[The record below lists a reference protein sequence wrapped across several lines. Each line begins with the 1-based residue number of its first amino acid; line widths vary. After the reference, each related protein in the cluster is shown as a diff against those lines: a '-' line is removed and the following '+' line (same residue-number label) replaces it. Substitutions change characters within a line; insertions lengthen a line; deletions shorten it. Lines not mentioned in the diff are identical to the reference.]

1 MAEDI
6 EKTNKPDVILN
17 KKAKSASEQKT
28 VSEQKKKV
36 IVKRTKTSS
45 EKAKNHEEK
54 PSGSISKDSPRPV
67 VSVKKITPQAVKS
80 KQEPRKEGHQD
91 NKHDGK
97 AQVQQKNDALKQK
110 QTDKKFRSPEETK
123 KDSAAQERQYRNQ
136 IKDTRLKEPN
146 EYNAKKEEKPAEMP
160 HPTGASN
167 ESAPI
172 DFLAKRPNVKAGNLA
187 DNSKKNRNDGK
198 GDKNRVQHSGGQ
210 NRRRE
215 SSFSGTQA
223 RAYSDSKKQGLRSG
237 QGQQNRTG
245 RQDGRPQSNR
255 SMGLG
260 GQRSVPAPMPVE
272 KNKGQ
277 TNKKAYKAKKEI
289 YSKKNKEDEFFEEKL
304 LNQKKKQKE
313 KIHNVPKQ
321 IEMMESIS
329 VSELAKKMNL
339 KASELIGKLMGMGMM
354 VTMNQ
359 SIDSDTATILASE
372 YDCDVKIVSLYD
384 ETVIE
389 TTADNIT
396 DLKSRPPVVTIMGH
410 VDHGKTKT
418 LDAIRSSNIVA
429 GEFGGITQHIGAYT
443 VNTPGGKITFLD
455 TPGHEAFTM
464 MRARGAEITDI
475 VVLVVAADDGVMP
488 QTIEAI
494 NHAKAA
500 DVPIIVA
507 VNKVDKPEANID
519 RVKTRL
525 SELGLMP
532 EEWGGRT
539 MFVEISALKKQGIDT
554 LLETILLQSEVLEL
568 KANYD
573 CNAEGKVIESRID
586 HGRGIVATIIVQRGI
601 LRTGDPYVAGIYS
614 GRVRAIFND
623 RGEKIDEAT
632 PSMPVEILGLEGMPN
647 AGDPFQVTDSEKI
660 ARQISDKRQELK
672 RFEVSKNVKKVTL
685 DNLYETIHE
694 GEVLELKVIIKGDVQ
709 GSVEA
714 LKQSLEKLST
724 PEIRL
729 NAIHA
734 SAGAI
739 NDSDVML
746 AAADSNAII
755 IGFNVRP
762 TPQAKLLAEQEKV
775 DIRKYTVIYKAV
787 DEIKAAMEGM
797 LSPDIKE
804 QVIGNVEVRDTFKVP
819 KIGKIAG
826 CYVTDGIVKRN
837 CTVHV
842 IREGI
847 VIHTGKISSLKRFKD
862 DAKEVAAGFECGICI
877 EDFNDVQ
884 VDDQMEVI
892 EVIEIARKLS
902 DTENYKAPEI
912 LQNENKE

>member
-1 MAEDI
+1 MDI
-6 EKTNKPDVILN
+6 ENTNKPDVILN
-17 KKAKSASEQKT
+17 KKSSKAADSKSESGKTDSKRKVVVKVSKASAGKSKKPESS
-28 VSEQKKKV
+28 SEESSGG
-36 IVKRTKTSS
+36 KTSG
-45 EKAKNHEEK
+45 KQV
-54 PSGSISKDSPRPV
+54 I
-67 VSVKKITPQAVKS
+67 SVKKASSQSSKPAEASVK
-80 KQEPRKEGHQD
+80 E
-91 NKHDGK
+91 
-97 AQVQQKNDALKQK
+97 KNSNERL
-110 QTDKKFRSPEETK
+110 EETK
-123 KDSAAQERQYRNQ
+123 KTAPRVADKKGDALSAQNEKRGFDSARR
-136 IKDTRLKEPN
+136 
-146 EYNAKKEEKPAEMP
+146 EEKQPERKKLSPSSM
-160 HPTGASN
+160 AS
-167 ESAPI
+167 I
-172 DFLAKRPNVKAGNLA
+172 DFASKRPNVKAGNLA
-187 DNSKKNRNDGK
+187 DSGRRNNRGQ
-198 GDKNRVQHSGGQ
+198 GNRPQRPGGQ
-210 NRRRE
+210 GQGQTGQGRRRE
-215 SSFSGTQA
+215 SNFSGAQA
-223 RAYSDSKKQGLRSG
+223 RAYSDGKKQGFRTG
-237 QGQQNRTG
+237 QGGQQGRNGDRPQNRTG
-245 RQDGRPQSNR
+245 FGGPRP
-255 SMGLG
+255 GAA
-260 GQRSVPAPMPVE
+260 PAPIPIE
-272 KNKGQ
+272 KNKAQ
-277 TNKKAYKAKKEI
+277 TNKKAHKAKKEI
-289 YSKKNKEDEFFEEKL
+289 YNKKNKEDEFFEERL

-313 KIHNVPKQ
+313 KIHNIPKQ
-321 IEMMESIS
+321 IEIMESIS

-359 SIDSDTATILASE
+359 SIDADTATILASE

-389 TTADNIT
+389 SKED
-396 DLKSRPPVVTIMGH
+396 DLSELQPRPPVVTIMGH

-418 LDAIRSSNIVA
+418 LDAIRSSNVIA

-443 VNTPGGKITFLD
+443 VNTHGGKITFLD

-494 NHAKAA
+494 NHARDAK
-500 DVPIIVA
+500 VPIIVA

-519 RVKTRL
+519 KVKTRL

-532 EEWGGRT
+532 EEWGGDT
-539 MFVEISALKKQGIDT
+539 MFVEISALKKLGLDN
-554 LLETILLQSEVLEL
+554 LLDTILLQAEVLEL
-568 KANYD
+568 KANYI

-586 HGRGIVATIIVQRGI
+586 HGRGVVATIIVQRGT

-647 AGDPFQVTDSEKI
+647 AGDPFQVTDSERI

-672 RFEVSKNVKKVTL
+672 RFEDSRNVKKVTL
-685 DNLYETIHE
+685 DNLYETIHD
-694 GEVLELKVIIKGDVQ
+694 GEILELKVIIKGDVQ

-729 NAIHA
+729 NVIHA

-746 AAADSNAII
+746 AAADSNALI

-762 TPQAKLLAEQEKV
+762 TPQAKLLADQEKV

-787 DEIKAAMEGM
+787 EEIQLAMEGM

-804 QVIGNVEVRDTFKVP
+804 QVIGMVEVRNTFKVP

-826 CYVTDGIVKRN
+826 CYVLEGVVKRN
-837 CTVHV
+837 CAVHV
-842 IREGI
+842 IRDGI
-847 VIHTGKISSLKRFKD
+847 VVHSGKLSSLKRFKD
-862 DAKEVAAGFECGICI
+862 DAKEVAAGFECGIGI
-877 EDFNDVQ
+877 EDFNDIQ
-884 VDDQMEVI
+884 VDDQLEII
-892 EVIEIARKLS
+892 EMIQVARKLS
-902 DTENYKAPEI
+902 DSEKYKAPEI
-912 LQNENKE
+912 KEEGTEADE

>member
-1 MAEDI
+1 MDI
-6 EKTNKPDVILN
+6 ENTNKPDVILN
-17 KKAKSASEQKT
+17 KKSSKAADSKSESGKT
-28 VSEQKKKV
+28 DSKRKVVVKVS
-36 IVKRTKTSS
+36 KTSAGKSKKPESSS
-45 EKAKNHEEK
+45 EES
-54 PSGSISKDSPRPV
+54 SGGKTSGKQVI
-67 VSVKKITPQAVKS
+67 SVKKASSQSSKPAEASVK
-80 KQEPRKEGHQD
+80 E
-91 NKHDGK
+91 
-97 AQVQQKNDALKQK
+97 
-110 QTDKKFRSPEETK
+110 KKPDERLEETK
-123 KDSAAQERQYRNQ
+123 KTAPRFEDKKSDAPSAQNEKRSFDS
-136 IKDTRLKEPN
+136 
-146 EYNAKKEEKPAEMP
+146 AKKEEKQPERKKQTP
-160 HPTGASN
+160 S
-167 ESAPI
+167 SIDSI
-172 DFLAKRPNVKAGNLA
+172 DFASKRPNVKAGNLA
-187 DNSKKNRNDGK
+187 DSGRRNNRGQ
-198 GDKNRVQHSGGQ
+198 GNRPQRPGGQ
-210 NRRRE
+210 GQGQPGQGRRRE
-215 SSFSGTQA
+215 SNFSGAQA
-223 RAYSDSKKQGLRSG
+223 RAYSDGKKQGFRTG
-237 QGQQNRTG
+237 QGGQQSRPGDRPQNRPG
-245 RQDGRPQSNR
+245 FGGPRP
-255 SMGLG
+255 GAA
-260 GQRSVPAPMPVE
+260 PAPIPIE
-272 KNKGQ
+272 KNKAQ
-277 TNKKAYKAKKEI
+277 TNKKAHKAKKEI
-289 YSKKNKEDEFFEEKL
+289 YNKKNKEEEFFEERL

-313 KIHNVPKQ
+313 KIHNIPKQ
-321 IEMMESIS
+321 IEIMESIS

-359 SIDSDTATILASE
+359 SIDADTATILASE

-389 TTADNIT
+389 SKED
-396 DLKSRPPVVTIMGH
+396 DLSELQPRPPVVTIMGH

-418 LDAIRSSNIVA
+418 LDAIRSSNVIA

-443 VNTPGGKITFLD
+443 VNTHGGKITFLD

-494 NHAKAA
+494 NHARDAE
-500 DVPIIVA
+500 VPIIVA
-507 VNKVDKPEANID
+507 VNKVDKPEANVD
-519 RVKTRL
+519 KVKTRL

-532 EEWGGRT
+532 EEWGGDT
-539 MFVEISALKKQGIDT
+539 MFVEISALKKLGLDN
-554 LLETILLQSEVLEL
+554 LLDTILLQAEVLEL
-568 KANYD
+568 KANYT

-586 HGRGIVATIIVQRGI
+586 HGRGVVATIIVQRGT

-647 AGDPFQVTDSEKI
+647 AGDPFQVTDSERI

-672 RFEVSKNVKKVTL
+672 RFEDSRNVKKVTL
-685 DNLYETIHE
+685 DNLYETIHD
-694 GEVLELKVIIKGDVQ
+694 GEILELKVIIKGDVQ

-729 NAIHA
+729 NVIHA

-746 AAADSNAII
+746 AAADSNALI

-762 TPQAKLLAEQEKV
+762 TPQAKLLADQEKV

-787 DEIKAAMEGM
+787 EEIQLAMEGM

-804 QVIGNVEVRDTFKVP
+804 QVIGMVEVRNTFKVP

-826 CYVTDGIVKRN
+826 CYVLEGVVKRN
-837 CTVHV
+837 CAVHV
-842 IREGI
+842 IRDGI
-847 VIHTGKISSLKRFKD
+847 VVHSGKLSSLKRFKD
-862 DAKEVAAGFECGICI
+862 DAKEVAAGFECGIGI
-877 EDFNDVQ
+877 EDFNDIQ
-884 VDDQMEVI
+884 VDDQLEII
-892 EVIEIARKLS
+892 EMIQVARKLS
-902 DTENYKAPEI
+902 DSEKYKAPEI
-912 LQNENKE
+912 KEEGTEADE

>member
-1 MAEDI
+1 MDI
-6 EKTNKPDVILN
+6 ENTNKPDVILN
-17 KKAKSASEQKT
+17 KKSSKAADSKPESGKT
-28 VSEQKKKV
+28 DSKRKVVVKVS
-36 IVKRTKTSS
+36 KTS
-45 EKAKNHEEK
+45 
-54 PSGSISKDSPRPV
+54 
-67 VSVKKITPQAVKS
+67 AVKS
-80 KQEPRKEGHQD
+80 KKPESSSEESSGGKTSGKQVISVKKASSQSSKPAEASVKE
-91 NKHDGK
+91 
-97 AQVQQKNDALKQK
+97 
-110 QTDKKFRSPEETK
+110 KKPDERLEETK
-123 KDSAAQERQYRNQ
+123 KTAPRFEDKKSDAPSAQNEKRSFDS
-136 IKDTRLKEPN
+136 
-146 EYNAKKEEKPAEMP
+146 AKKEEKQPERKKQTP
-160 HPTGASN
+160 S
-167 ESAPI
+167 SIDSI
-172 DFLAKRPNVKAGNLA
+172 DFASKRPNVKAGNLA
-187 DNSKKNRNDGK
+187 DSGRRNNRGQ
-198 GDKNRVQHSGGQ
+198 GNRPQRPGGQ
-210 NRRRE
+210 GQGQPGQGRRRE
-215 SSFSGTQA
+215 SNFSGAQA
-223 RAYSDSKKQGLRSG
+223 RAYSDGKKQGFRTG
-237 QGQQNRTG
+237 QGGQQSRPGDRPQNRPG
-245 RQDGRPQSNR
+245 FGGPRP
-255 SMGLG
+255 GAA
-260 GQRSVPAPMPVE
+260 PAPIPVE
-272 KNKGQ
+272 KNKAQ
-277 TNKKAYKAKKEI
+277 TNKKAHKAKKEI
-289 YSKKNKEDEFFEEKL
+289 YNKKNKEEEFFEERL

-313 KIHNVPKQ
+313 KIHNIPKQ
-321 IEMMESIS
+321 IEIMESIS

-359 SIDSDTATILASE
+359 SIDADTATILASE

-389 TTADNIT
+389 SKED
-396 DLKSRPPVVTIMGH
+396 DLSELQPRPPVVTIMGH

-418 LDAIRSSNIVA
+418 LDAIRSSNVIA

-443 VNTPGGKITFLD
+443 VNTHGGKITFLD

-494 NHAKAA
+494 NHARDAK
-500 DVPIIVA
+500 VPIIVA
-507 VNKVDKPEANID
+507 VNKVDKPEANVD
-519 RVKTRL
+519 KVKTRL

-532 EEWGGRT
+532 EEWGGDT
-539 MFVEISALKKQGIDT
+539 MFVEISALKKLGLDN
-554 LLETILLQSEVLEL
+554 LLDTILLQAEVLEL
-568 KANYD
+568 KANYT

-586 HGRGIVATIIVQRGI
+586 HGRGVVATIIVQRGT

-647 AGDPFQVTDSEKI
+647 AGDPFQVTDSERI

-672 RFEVSKNVKKVTL
+672 RFEDSRNVKKVTL
-685 DNLYETIHE
+685 DNLYETIHD
-694 GEVLELKVIIKGDVQ
+694 GEILELKVIIKGDVQ

-729 NAIHA
+729 NVIHA

-746 AAADSNAII
+746 AAADSNALI

-762 TPQAKLLAEQEKV
+762 TPQAKLLADQEKV

-787 DEIKAAMEGM
+787 EEIQLAMEGM

-804 QVIGNVEVRDTFKVP
+804 QVIGMVEVRNTFKVP

-826 CYVTDGIVKRN
+826 CYVLEGVVKRN
-837 CTVHV
+837 CAVHV
-842 IREGI
+842 IRDGI
-847 VIHTGKISSLKRFKD
+847 VVHSGKLSSLKRFKD
-862 DAKEVAAGFECGICI
+862 DAKEVAAGFECGIGI
-877 EDFNDVQ
+877 EDFNDIQ
-884 VDDQMEVI
+884 VDDQLEII
-892 EVIEIARKLS
+892 EMIQVARKLS
-902 DTENYKAPEI
+902 DSEKYKAPEI
-912 LQNENKE
+912 KEEGTETDE

>member
-1 MAEDI
+1 MDI
-6 EKTNKPDVILN
+6 ENTNKPDVILN
-17 KKAKSASEQKT
+17 KKSSKAADSKPESGKT
-28 VSEQKKKV
+28 DSKRKVVVKVS
-36 IVKRTKTSS
+36 KTSAGKSKKPESSS
-45 EKAKNHEEK
+45 EES
-54 PSGSISKDSPRPV
+54 SGGKTSGKQVI
-67 VSVKKITPQAVKS
+67 SVKKASSQSSKPAEASVK
-80 KQEPRKEGHQD
+80 E
-91 NKHDGK
+91 
-97 AQVQQKNDALKQK
+97 
-110 QTDKKFRSPEETK
+110 KKPDERLEETK
-123 KDSAAQERQYRNQ
+123 KTAPRFEDKKSDAPSAQNEKRSFDS
-136 IKDTRLKEPN
+136 
-146 EYNAKKEEKPAEMP
+146 AKKEEKQTERKK
-160 HPTGASN
+160 T
-167 ESAPI
+167 ESSSMSSI
-172 DFLAKRPNVKAGNLA
+172 DFASKRPNVKAGNLA
-187 DNSKKNRNDGK
+187 DSGRRNNRGQ
-198 GDKNRVQHSGGQ
+198 GNRPQRPGAQGQ
-210 NRRRE
+210 GQPGQGRRRE
-215 SSFSGTQA
+215 SNFSGAQA
-223 RAYSDSKKQGLRSG
+223 RAYSDGKKQGFRTG
-237 QGQQNRTG
+237 QGGQQSRPGDRPQNRPG
-245 RQDGRPQSNR
+245 FGGPRP
-255 SMGLG
+255 GAA
-260 GQRSVPAPMPVE
+260 PAPIPVE
-272 KNKGQ
+272 KNKAQ
-277 TNKKAYKAKKEI
+277 TNKKAHKAKKEI
-289 YSKKNKEDEFFEEKL
+289 YNKKNKEEEFFEERL

-313 KIHNVPKQ
+313 KIHNIPKQ
-321 IEMMESIS
+321 IEIMESIS

-359 SIDSDTATILASE
+359 SIDADTATILASE

-389 TTADNIT
+389 SKED
-396 DLKSRPPVVTIMGH
+396 DLSELQPRPPVVTIMGH

-418 LDAIRSSNIVA
+418 LDAIRSSNVIA

-443 VNTPGGKITFLD
+443 VNTHGGKITFLD

-494 NHAKAA
+494 NHARDAK
-500 DVPIIVA
+500 VPIIVA
-507 VNKVDKPEANID
+507 VNKVDKPEANVD
-519 RVKTRL
+519 KVKTRL

-532 EEWGGRT
+532 EEWGGDT
-539 MFVEISALKKQGIDT
+539 MFVEISALKKLGLDN
-554 LLETILLQSEVLEL
+554 LLDTILLQAEVLEL
-568 KANYD
+568 KANYT

-586 HGRGIVATIIVQRGI
+586 HGRGVVATIIVQRGT

-647 AGDPFQVTDSEKI
+647 AGDPFQVTDSERI

-672 RFEVSKNVKKVTL
+672 RFEDSRNVKKVTL
-685 DNLYETIHE
+685 DNLYETIHD
-694 GEVLELKVIIKGDVQ
+694 GEILELKVIIKGDVQ

-729 NAIHA
+729 NVIHA

-746 AAADSNAII
+746 AAADSNALI

-762 TPQAKLLAEQEKV
+762 TPQAKLLADQEKV

-787 DEIKAAMEGM
+787 EEIQLAMEGM

-804 QVIGNVEVRDTFKVP
+804 QVIGMVEVRNTFKVP

-826 CYVTDGIVKRN
+826 CYVLEGVVKRN
-837 CTVHV
+837 CAVHV
-842 IREGI
+842 IRDGI
-847 VIHTGKISSLKRFKD
+847 VVHSGKLSSLKRFKD
-862 DAKEVAAGFECGICI
+862 DAKEVAAGFECGIGI
-877 EDFNDVQ
+877 EDFNDIQ
-884 VDDQMEVI
+884 VDDQLEII
-892 EVIEIARKLS
+892 EMIQVARKLS
-902 DTENYKAPEI
+902 DSEKYKAPEI
-912 LQNENKE
+912 KEGGTETDE

>member
-1 MAEDI
+1 MDI
-6 EKTNKPDVILN
+6 ENTNKPDVILN
-17 KKAKSASEQKT
+17 KKSSKAADSKPESGKT
-28 VSEQKKKV
+28 DSKRKVVVKVS
-36 IVKRTKTSS
+36 KTSAGKSKKPESSS
-45 EKAKNHEEK
+45 EES
-54 PSGSISKDSPRPV
+54 SGGRTSGKQVI
-67 VSVKKITPQAVKS
+67 SVKKASSQSSKPAEASVK
-80 KQEPRKEGHQD
+80 E
-91 NKHDGK
+91 
-97 AQVQQKNDALKQK
+97 
-110 QTDKKFRSPEETK
+110 KKPDERLEETK
-123 KDSAAQERQYRNQ
+123 KTAPRFEDKKSDTSSAQNEKRGFDSA
-136 IKDTRLKEPN
+136 KFDS
-146 EYNAKKEEKPAEMP
+146 AKKEEKQTERKKQ
-160 HPTGASN
+160 
-167 ESAPI
+167 APSSIDSI
-172 DFLAKRPNVKAGNLA
+172 DFASKRPNVKAGNLA
-187 DNSKKNRNDGK
+187 DSGRRNNRGQ
-198 GDKNRVQHSGGQ
+198 GNRPQRPGAQGQGQTGGQ
-210 NRRRE
+210 GRRRE
-215 SSFSGTQA
+215 SNFSGAQA
-223 RAYSDSKKQGLRSG
+223 RAYSDGKKQGFRTG
-237 QGQQNRTG
+237 QGGQQ
-245 RQDGRPQSNR
+245 GRPQGRPGDRPQNR
-255 SMGLG
+255 PGFG
-260 GQRSVPAPMPVE
+260 GPRPGAAPAPIPVE
-272 KNKGQ
+272 KNKAQ
-277 TNKKAYKAKKEI
+277 TNKKAHKAKKEI
-289 YSKKNKEDEFFEEKL
+289 YNKKNKEDEFFEERL

-313 KIHNVPKQ
+313 KIHNIPKQ
-321 IEMMESIS
+321 IEIMESIS

-359 SIDSDTATILASE
+359 SIDADTATILASE
-372 YDCDVKIVSLYD
+372 YECDVKIVSLYD

-389 TTADNIT
+389 SKEDN
-396 DLKSRPPVVTIMGH
+396 LSELQPRPPVVTIMGH

-418 LDAIRSSNIVA
+418 LDAIRSSNVIA

-443 VNTPGGKITFLD
+443 VNTHGGKITFLD

-494 NHAKAA
+494 NHARDAK
-500 DVPIIVA
+500 VPIIVA
-507 VNKVDKPEANID
+507 VNKVDKPEANVD
-519 RVKTRL
+519 KVKTRL

-532 EEWGGRT
+532 EEWGGDT
-539 MFVEISALKKQGIDT
+539 MFVEISALKKLGLDN
-554 LLETILLQSEVLEL
+554 LLDTILLQAEVLEL
-568 KANYD
+568 KANYT

-586 HGRGIVATIIVQRGI
+586 HGRGVVATIIVQRGT

-647 AGDPFQVTDSEKI
+647 AGDPFQVTDSERI

-672 RFEVSKNVKKVTL
+672 RFEDSRNVKKVTL
-685 DNLYETIHE
+685 DNLYETIHD
-694 GEVLELKVIIKGDVQ
+694 GEILELKVIIKGDVQ

-729 NAIHA
+729 NVIHA

-746 AAADSNAII
+746 AAADSNALI

-762 TPQAKLLAEQEKV
+762 TPQAKLLADQEKV

-787 DEIKAAMEGM
+787 EEIQLAMEGM

-804 QVIGNVEVRDTFKVP
+804 QVIGMVEVRNTFKVP

-826 CYVTDGIVKRN
+826 CYVLEGVVKRN
-837 CTVHV
+837 CAVHV

-847 VIHTGKISSLKRFKD
+847 VVHSGKLSSLKRFKD
-862 DAKEVAAGFECGICI
+862 DAKEVAAGFECGIGI
-877 EDFNDVQ
+877 EDFNDIQ
-884 VDDQMEVI
+884 VDDQLEII
-892 EVIEIARKLS
+892 EMIQVARKLS
-902 DTENYKAPEI
+902 DSEKYKAPEI
-912 LQNENKE
+912 KEEGTEANE

>member
-1 MAEDI
+1 MDI
-6 EKTNKPDVILN
+6 ENTNKPDVILN
-17 KKAKSASEQKT
+17 KKSSKAADSKPESGKT
-28 VSEQKKKV
+28 DSKRKVVVKVS
-36 IVKRTKTSS
+36 KTSAGKSKKPESSS
-45 EKAKNHEEK
+45 EES
-54 PSGSISKDSPRPV
+54 SGGKTSGKQVI
-67 VSVKKITPQAVKS
+67 SVKKASSQSSKPAEASVK
-80 KQEPRKEGHQD
+80 E
-91 NKHDGK
+91 
-97 AQVQQKNDALKQK
+97 
-110 QTDKKFRSPEETK
+110 KKPDERLEETK
-123 KDSAAQERQYRNQ
+123 KTAPRFEDKKSDAPSAQNEKRSFDS
-136 IKDTRLKEPN
+136 
-146 EYNAKKEEKPAEMP
+146 AKKEEKQTERKK
-160 HPTGASN
+160 T
-167 ESAPI
+167 ESSSMSSI
-172 DFLAKRPNVKAGNLA
+172 DFASKRPNVKAGNLA
-187 DNSKKNRNDGK
+187 DSGRRNNRGQ
-198 GDKNRVQHSGGQ
+198 GNRPQRPGGQ
-210 NRRRE
+210 GQGQPGQGRRRE
-215 SSFSGTQA
+215 SNFSGAQA
-223 RAYSDSKKQGLRSG
+223 RAYSDGKKQGFRTG
-237 QGQQNRTG
+237 QGGQQGRPGDRPQNRPG
-245 RQDGRPQSNR
+245 FGGPRP
-255 SMGLG
+255 GAA
-260 GQRSVPAPMPVE
+260 PAPIPVE
-272 KNKGQ
+272 KNKAQ
-277 TNKKAYKAKKEI
+277 TNKKAHKAKKEI
-289 YSKKNKEDEFFEEKL
+289 YNKKNKEEEFFEERL

-313 KIHNVPKQ
+313 KIHNIPKQ
-321 IEMMESIS
+321 IEIMESIS

-359 SIDSDTATILASE
+359 SIDADTATILASE

-389 TTADNIT
+389 SKED
-396 DLKSRPPVVTIMGH
+396 DLSELQPRPPVVTIMGH

-418 LDAIRSSNIVA
+418 LDAIRSSNVIA

-443 VNTPGGKITFLD
+443 VNTHGGKITFLD

-494 NHAKAA
+494 NHARDAK
-500 DVPIIVA
+500 VPIIVA
-507 VNKVDKPEANID
+507 VNKVDKPEANVD
-519 RVKTRL
+519 KVKTRL

-532 EEWGGRT
+532 EEWGGDT
-539 MFVEISALKKQGIDT
+539 MFVEISALKKLGLDN
-554 LLETILLQSEVLEL
+554 LLDTILLQAEVLEL
-568 KANYD
+568 KANYT

-586 HGRGIVATIIVQRGI
+586 HGRGVVATIIVQRGT

-647 AGDPFQVTDSEKI
+647 AGDPFQVTDSERI

-672 RFEVSKNVKKVTL
+672 RFEDSRNVKKVTL
-685 DNLYETIHE
+685 DNLYETIHD
-694 GEVLELKVIIKGDVQ
+694 GEILELKVIIKGDVQ

-729 NAIHA
+729 NVIHA

-746 AAADSNAII
+746 AAADSNALI

-762 TPQAKLLAEQEKV
+762 TPQAKLLADQEKV

-787 DEIKAAMEGM
+787 EEIQLAMEGM

-804 QVIGNVEVRDTFKVP
+804 QVIGMVEVRNTFKVP

-826 CYVTDGIVKRN
+826 CYVLEGVVKRN
-837 CTVHV
+837 CAVHV
-842 IREGI
+842 IRDGI
-847 VIHTGKISSLKRFKD
+847 VVHSGKLSSLKRFKD
-862 DAKEVAAGFECGICI
+862 DAKEVAAGFECGIGI
-877 EDFNDVQ
+877 EDFNDIQ
-884 VDDQMEVI
+884 VDDQLEII
-892 EVIEIARKLS
+892 EMIQVARKLS
-902 DTENYKAPEI
+902 DSEKYKAPEI
-912 LQNENKE
+912 KEEGTETDE

>member
-1 MAEDI
+1 MDI
-6 EKTNKPDVILN
+6 ENTNKPDVILN
-17 KKAKSASEQKT
+17 KKSSKAADSKSESGKT
-28 VSEQKKKV
+28 DSKRKVVVKVS
-36 IVKRTKTSS
+36 KTSAGKSKKPESSS
-45 EKAKNHEEK
+45 EES
-54 PSGSISKDSPRPV
+54 SGGKTSGKQVI
-67 VSVKKITPQAVKS
+67 SVKKASSQSSKPAEASVK
-80 KQEPRKEGHQD
+80 E
-91 NKHDGK
+91 
-97 AQVQQKNDALKQK
+97 
-110 QTDKKFRSPEETK
+110 KKPDERLEETK
-123 KDSAAQERQYRNQ
+123 KTAPRFEDKKSDTSSAQNEKRSFDS
-136 IKDTRLKEPN
+136 
-146 EYNAKKEEKPAEMP
+146 AKKEEKQTERKK
-160 HPTGASN
+160 T
-167 ESAPI
+167 ESSSMSSI
-172 DFLAKRPNVKAGNLA
+172 DFASKRPNVKAGNLA
-187 DNSKKNRNDGK
+187 DSGRRNNRGQ
-198 GDKNRVQHSGGQ
+198 GNRPQRPGAQGQ
-210 NRRRE
+210 GQPGQGRRRE
-215 SSFSGTQA
+215 SNFSGAQA
-223 RAYSDSKKQGLRSG
+223 RAYSDGKKQGFRTG
-237 QGQQNRTG
+237 QGGQQGRPGDRPQNRPG
-245 RQDGRPQSNR
+245 FGGPRP
-255 SMGLG
+255 GAA
-260 GQRSVPAPMPVE
+260 PAPIPVE
-272 KNKGQ
+272 KNKAQ
-277 TNKKAYKAKKEI
+277 TNKKAHKAKKEI
-289 YSKKNKEDEFFEEKL
+289 YNKKNKEEEFFEERL

-313 KIHNVPKQ
+313 KIHNIPKQ
-321 IEMMESIS
+321 IEIMESIS

-359 SIDSDTATILASE
+359 SIDADTATILASE

-389 TTADNIT
+389 SKED
-396 DLKSRPPVVTIMGH
+396 DLSELQPRPPVVTIMGH

-418 LDAIRSSNIVA
+418 LDAIRSSNVIA

-443 VNTPGGKITFLD
+443 VNTHGGKITFLD

-494 NHAKAA
+494 NHARDAK
-500 DVPIIVA
+500 VPIIVA
-507 VNKVDKPEANID
+507 VNKVDKPEANVD
-519 RVKTRL
+519 KVKTRL

-532 EEWGGRT
+532 EEWGGDT
-539 MFVEISALKKQGIDT
+539 MFVEISALKKLGLDN
-554 LLETILLQSEVLEL
+554 LLDTILLQAEVLEL
-568 KANYD
+568 KANYT

-586 HGRGIVATIIVQRGI
+586 HGRGVVATIIVQRGT

-647 AGDPFQVTDSEKI
+647 AGDPFQVTDSERI

-672 RFEVSKNVKKVTL
+672 RFEDSRNVKKVTL
-685 DNLYETIHE
+685 DNLYETIHD
-694 GEVLELKVIIKGDVQ
+694 GEILELKVIIKGDVQ

-729 NAIHA
+729 NVIHA

-746 AAADSNAII
+746 AAADSNALI

-762 TPQAKLLAEQEKV
+762 TPQAKLLADQEKV

-787 DEIKAAMEGM
+787 EEIQLAMEGM

-804 QVIGNVEVRDTFKVP
+804 QVIGMVEVRNTFKVP

-826 CYVTDGIVKRN
+826 CYVLEGVVKRN
-837 CTVHV
+837 CAVHV
-842 IREGI
+842 IRDGI
-847 VIHTGKISSLKRFKD
+847 VVHSGKLSSLKRFKD
-862 DAKEVAAGFECGICI
+862 DAKEVAAGFECGIGI
-877 EDFNDVQ
+877 EDFNDIQ
-884 VDDQMEVI
+884 VDDQLEII
-892 EVIEIARKLS
+892 EMIQVARKLS
-902 DTENYKAPEI
+902 DSEKYKAPEI
-912 LQNENKE
+912 KEEGTETDE

>member
-1 MAEDI
+1 MDI
-6 EKTNKPDVILN
+6 ENTNKPDVILN
-17 KKAKSASEQKT
+17 KKSSKT
-28 VSEQKKKV
+28 ADTKPESVKTDSKKKV
-36 IVKRTKTSS
+36 VVKVPKSAAGKSKKAESS
-45 EKAKNHEEK
+45 EET
-54 PSGSISKDSPRPV
+54 SGKKII
-67 VSVKKITPQAVKS
+67 SVKKASGQRS
-80 KQEPRKEGHQD
+80 KPAEASAKEKKADEKFEGSKKAAPNSE
-91 NKHDGK
+91 NKR
-97 AQVQQKNDALKQK
+97 N
-110 QTDKKFRSPEETK
+110 ETSSGQNEK
-123 KDSAAQERQYRNQ
+123 RNFDSV
-136 IKDTRLKEPN
+136 
-146 EYNAKKEEKPAEMP
+146 KKEEKQFERKKTDSSM
-160 HPTGASN
+160 AS
-167 ESAPI
+167 I
-172 DFLAKRPNVKAGNLA
+172 DFASKRPNVKAGNLA
-187 DNSKKNRNDGK
+187 DSGRRNNRGQ
-198 GDKNRVQHSGGQ
+198 GNRPQRPGGQ
-210 NRRRE
+210 GQGQTGQGRRRE
-215 SSFSGTQA
+215 SNFSGAQA
-223 RAYSDSKKQGLRSG
+223 RAYSDGKKQGFRTG
-237 QGQQNRTG
+237 QGGQQGRNGDRPQNRTG
-245 RQDGRPQSNR
+245 FGGPRP
-255 SMGLG
+255 GAA
-260 GQRSVPAPMPVE
+260 PAPIPIE
-272 KNKGQ
+272 KNKAQ
-277 TNKKAYKAKKEI
+277 TNKKAHKAKKEI
-289 YSKKNKEDEFFEEKL
+289 YNKKNKEDEFFEERL

-313 KIHNVPKQ
+313 KIHNIPKQ
-321 IEMMESIS
+321 IEIMESIS

-359 SIDSDTATILASE
+359 SIDADTATILASE

-389 TTADNIT
+389 SKED
-396 DLKSRPPVVTIMGH
+396 DLSDLNPRPPVVTIMGH

-418 LDAIRSSNIVA
+418 LDAIRSSNVIA
-429 GEFGGITQHIGAYT
+429 GEFGGITQHIGAYM
-443 VNTPGGKITFLD
+443 VNTHGGKITFLD

-494 NHAKAA
+494 NHARDAK
-500 DVPIIVA
+500 VPIIVA

-519 RVKTRL
+519 KVKTRL

-532 EEWGGRT
+532 EEWGGDT
-539 MFVEISALKKQGIDT
+539 MFVEISALKKLGLDN
-554 LLETILLQSEVLEL
+554 LLDTILLQAEVLEL
-568 KANYD
+568 KANYT

-586 HGRGIVATIIVQRGI
+586 HGRGVVATIIVQRGT

-647 AGDPFQVTDSEKI
+647 AGDPFQVTDSERI

-672 RFEVSKNVKKVTL
+672 RFEDSRNVKKVTL
-685 DNLYETIHE
+685 DNLYETIHD
-694 GEVLELKVIIKGDVQ
+694 GEILELKVIIKGDVQ

-729 NAIHA
+729 NVIHA

-746 AAADSNAII
+746 AAADSNALI

-762 TPQAKLLAEQEKV
+762 TPQAKLLADQEKV

-787 DEIKAAMEGM
+787 EEIQLAMEGM

-804 QVIGNVEVRDTFKVP
+804 QVIGMVEVRNTFKVP

-826 CYVTDGIVKRN
+826 CYVLEGVVKRN
-837 CTVHV
+837 CAVHV
-842 IREGI
+842 IRDGI
-847 VIHTGKISSLKRFKD
+847 VVHSGKLSSLKRFKD
-862 DAKEVAAGFECGICI
+862 DAKEVAAGFECGIGI
-877 EDFNDVQ
+877 EDFNDIQ
-884 VDDQMEVI
+884 VDDQLEII
-892 EVIEIARKLS
+892 EMIQVARKLS
-902 DTENYKAPEI
+902 DSEKYKAPEI
-912 LQNENKE
+912 KEEGSEADE

>member
-1 MAEDI
+1 MDI
-6 EKTNKPDVILN
+6 ENTNKPDVILN
-17 KKAKSASEQKT
+17 KKSSKAADSKPESGKT
-28 VSEQKKKV
+28 DSKRKVVVKVS
-36 IVKRTKTSS
+36 KTSAGKSKKPESSS
-45 EKAKNHEEK
+45 EESSGGKA
-54 PSGSISKDSPRPV
+54 SGKQVI
-67 VSVKKITPQAVKS
+67 SVKKASSQSSKPAEASVK
-80 KQEPRKEGHQD
+80 E
-91 NKHDGK
+91 
-97 AQVQQKNDALKQK
+97 
-110 QTDKKFRSPEETK
+110 KKPDERLEETK
-123 KDSAAQERQYRNQ
+123 KTAPRFEDKKSDTSSAQNEKRSFDS
-136 IKDTRLKEPN
+136 
-146 EYNAKKEEKPAEMP
+146 AKKEEKQTERKK
-160 HPTGASN
+160 PTPS
-167 ESAPI
+167 SIDSI
-172 DFLAKRPNVKAGNLA
+172 DFASKRPNVKAGNLA
-187 DNSKKNRNDGK
+187 DSGRRNNRGQ
-198 GDKNRVQHSGGQ
+198 GNRPQRPGGQ
-210 NRRRE
+210 GQGQPGQGRRRE
-215 SSFSGTQA
+215 SNFSGAQA
-223 RAYSDSKKQGLRSG
+223 RAYSDGKKQGFRTG
-237 QGQQNRTG
+237 QGGQQGRPGDRPQNRPGFGGT
-245 RQDGRPQSNR
+245 RP
-255 SMGLG
+255 GTA
-260 GQRSVPAPMPVE
+260 PAPIPVE
-272 KNKGQ
+272 KNKAQ
-277 TNKKAYKAKKEI
+277 TNKKAHKAKKEI
-289 YSKKNKEDEFFEEKL
+289 YNKKNKEEEFFEERL

-313 KIHNVPKQ
+313 KIHNIPKQ
-321 IEMMESIS
+321 IEIMESIS

-359 SIDSDTATILASE
+359 SIDADTATILASE

-389 TTADNIT
+389 SKED
-396 DLKSRPPVVTIMGH
+396 DLSELQPRPPVVTIMGH

-418 LDAIRSSNIVA
+418 LDAIRSSNVIA

-443 VNTPGGKITFLD
+443 VNTHGGKITFLD

-494 NHAKAA
+494 NHARDAK
-500 DVPIIVA
+500 VPIIVA
-507 VNKVDKPEANID
+507 VNKVDKPEANVD
-519 RVKTRL
+519 KVKTRL

-532 EEWGGRT
+532 EEWGGDT
-539 MFVEISALKKQGIDT
+539 MFVEISALKKLGLDN
-554 LLETILLQSEVLEL
+554 LLDTILLQAEVLEL
-568 KANYD
+568 KANYT

-586 HGRGIVATIIVQRGI
+586 HGRGVVATIIVQRGT

-647 AGDPFQVTDSEKI
+647 AGDPFQVTDSERI

-672 RFEVSKNVKKVTL
+672 RFEDSRNVKKVTL
-685 DNLYETIHE
+685 DNLYETIHD
-694 GEVLELKVIIKGDVQ
+694 GEILELKVIIKGDVQ

-729 NAIHA
+729 NVIHA

-746 AAADSNAII
+746 AAADSNALI

-762 TPQAKLLAEQEKV
+762 TPQAKLLADQEKV

-787 DEIKAAMEGM
+787 EEIQLAMEGM

-804 QVIGNVEVRDTFKVP
+804 QVIGMVEVRNTFKVP

-826 CYVTDGIVKRN
+826 CYVLEGVVKRN
-837 CTVHV
+837 CAVHV
-842 IREGI
+842 IRDGI
-847 VIHTGKISSLKRFKD
+847 VVHSGKLSSLKRFKD
-862 DAKEVAAGFECGICI
+862 DAKEVAAGFECGIGI
-877 EDFNDVQ
+877 EDFNDIQ
-884 VDDQMEVI
+884 VDDQLEII
-892 EVIEIARKLS
+892 EMIQVARKLS
-902 DTENYKAPEI
+902 DSEKYKAPEI
-912 LQNENKE
+912 KEEGTETDE

>member
-1 MAEDI
+1 MDI
-6 EKTNKPDVILN
+6 ENTNKPDVILN
-17 KKAKSASEQKT
+17 KKSSKAADSKPESGKT
-28 VSEQKKKV
+28 DSKRKVVVKVS
-36 IVKRTKTSS
+36 KTS
-45 EKAKNHEEK
+45 
-54 PSGSISKDSPRPV
+54 
-67 VSVKKITPQAVKS
+67 AVKS
-80 KQEPRKEGHQD
+80 KKPESSSEESSGGKTSGKQVISVKKASSQSSKPAEASVKE
-91 NKHDGK
+91 
-97 AQVQQKNDALKQK
+97 
-110 QTDKKFRSPEETK
+110 KKPDERLEETK
-123 KDSAAQERQYRNQ
+123 KTAPRFEDKKSDTSSAQNEKRSFDS
-136 IKDTRLKEPN
+136 
-146 EYNAKKEEKPAEMP
+146 AKKEEKQTERKK
-160 HPTGASN
+160 PTPS
-167 ESAPI
+167 SIDSI
-172 DFLAKRPNVKAGNLA
+172 DFASKRPNVKAGNLA
-187 DNSKKNRNDGK
+187 DSGRRNNRGQ
-198 GDKNRVQHSGGQ
+198 GNRPQRPGGQ
-210 NRRRE
+210 GQGQPGQGRRRE
-215 SSFSGTQA
+215 SNFSGAQA
-223 RAYSDSKKQGLRSG
+223 RAYSDGKKQGFRTG
-237 QGQQNRTG
+237 QGGQQGRPGDRPQNRPG
-245 RQDGRPQSNR
+245 FGGPRP
-255 SMGLG
+255 GAA
-260 GQRSVPAPMPVE
+260 PAPIPVE
-272 KNKGQ
+272 KNKAQ
-277 TNKKAYKAKKEI
+277 TNKKAHKAKKEI
-289 YSKKNKEDEFFEEKL
+289 YNKKNKEEEFFEERL

-313 KIHNVPKQ
+313 KIHNIPKQ
-321 IEMMESIS
+321 IEIMESIS

-359 SIDSDTATILASE
+359 SIDADTATILASE

-389 TTADNIT
+389 SKED
-396 DLKSRPPVVTIMGH
+396 DLSELQPRPPVVTIMGH

-418 LDAIRSSNIVA
+418 LDAIRSSNVIA

-443 VNTPGGKITFLD
+443 VNTHGGKITFLD

-494 NHAKAA
+494 NHARDAK
-500 DVPIIVA
+500 VPIIVA
-507 VNKVDKPEANID
+507 VNKVDKPEANVD
-519 RVKTRL
+519 KVKTRL

-532 EEWGGRT
+532 EEWGGDT
-539 MFVEISALKKQGIDT
+539 MFVEISALKKLGLDN
-554 LLETILLQSEVLEL
+554 LLDTILLQAEVLEL
-568 KANYD
+568 KANYT

-586 HGRGIVATIIVQRGI
+586 HGRGVVATIIVQRGT

-647 AGDPFQVTDSEKI
+647 AGDPFQVTDSERI

-672 RFEVSKNVKKVTL
+672 RFEDSRNVKKVTL
-685 DNLYETIHE
+685 DNLYETIHD
-694 GEVLELKVIIKGDVQ
+694 GEILELKVIIKGDVQ

-729 NAIHA
+729 NVIHA

-746 AAADSNAII
+746 AAADSNALI

-762 TPQAKLLAEQEKV
+762 TPQAKLLADQEKV

-787 DEIKAAMEGM
+787 EEIQLAMEGM

-804 QVIGNVEVRDTFKVP
+804 QVIGMVEVRNTFKVP

-826 CYVTDGIVKRN
+826 CYVLEGVVKRN
-837 CTVHV
+837 CAVHV
-842 IREGI
+842 IRDGI
-847 VIHTGKISSLKRFKD
+847 VVHSGKLSSLKRFKD
-862 DAKEVAAGFECGICI
+862 DAKEVAAGFECGIGI
-877 EDFNDVQ
+877 EDFNDIQ
-884 VDDQMEVI
+884 VDDQLEII
-892 EVIEIARKLS
+892 EMIQVARKLS
-902 DTENYKAPEI
+902 DSEKYKAPEI
-912 LQNENKE
+912 KEEGTETDE

>member
-1 MAEDI
+1 MDI
-6 EKTNKPDVILN
+6 ENTNKPDVILN
-17 KKAKSASEQKT
+17 KKSSKAADSKSESGKT
-28 VSEQKKKV
+28 DSKRKVVVKVS
-36 IVKRTKTSS
+36 KTSAGKSKKPESSS
-45 EKAKNHEEK
+45 EESFGGKT
-54 PSGSISKDSPRPV
+54 SGKQVI
-67 VSVKKITPQAVKS
+67 SVKKASSQSSKPAEASVK
-80 KQEPRKEGHQD
+80 E
-91 NKHDGK
+91 
-97 AQVQQKNDALKQK
+97 
-110 QTDKKFRSPEETK
+110 KKPDERLEETK
-123 KDSAAQERQYRNQ
+123 KTAPRFEDKKSDAPSAQNEKRSFDS
-136 IKDTRLKEPN
+136 
-146 EYNAKKEEKPAEMP
+146 AKKEEKQPERKKQTP
-160 HPTGASN
+160 S
-167 ESAPI
+167 SIDSI
-172 DFLAKRPNVKAGNLA
+172 DFASKRPNVKAGNLA
-187 DNSKKNRNDGK
+187 DSGRRNNRGQ
-198 GDKNRVQHSGGQ
+198 GNRPQRPGGQ
-210 NRRRE
+210 GQGQPGQGRRRE
-215 SSFSGTQA
+215 SNFSGAQA
-223 RAYSDSKKQGLRSG
+223 RAYSDGKKQGFRTG
-237 QGQQNRTG
+237 QGGQQSRPGDRPQNRPG
-245 RQDGRPQSNR
+245 FGGPRP
-255 SMGLG
+255 GAA
-260 GQRSVPAPMPVE
+260 PAPIPVE
-272 KNKGQ
+272 KNKAQ
-277 TNKKAYKAKKEI
+277 TNKKAHKAKKEI
-289 YSKKNKEDEFFEEKL
+289 YNKKNKEEEFFEERL

-313 KIHNVPKQ
+313 KIHNIPKQ
-321 IEMMESIS
+321 IEIMESIS

-359 SIDSDTATILASE
+359 SIDADTATILASE

-389 TTADNIT
+389 SKED
-396 DLKSRPPVVTIMGH
+396 DLSELQPRPPVVTIMGH

-418 LDAIRSSNIVA
+418 LDAIRSSNVIA

-443 VNTPGGKITFLD
+443 VNTHGGKITFLD

-494 NHAKAA
+494 NHARDAK
-500 DVPIIVA
+500 VPIIVA
-507 VNKVDKPEANID
+507 VNKVDKPEANVD
-519 RVKTRL
+519 KVKTRL

-532 EEWGGRT
+532 EEWGGDT
-539 MFVEISALKKQGIDT
+539 MFVEISALKKLGLDN
-554 LLETILLQSEVLEL
+554 LLDTILLQAEVLEL
-568 KANYD
+568 KANYT

-586 HGRGIVATIIVQRGI
+586 HGRGVVATIIVQRGT

-647 AGDPFQVTDSEKI
+647 AGDPFQVTDSERI

-672 RFEVSKNVKKVTL
+672 RFEDSRNVKKVTL
-685 DNLYETIHE
+685 DNLYETIHD
-694 GEVLELKVIIKGDVQ
+694 GEILELKVIIKGDVQ

-729 NAIHA
+729 NVIHA

-746 AAADSNAII
+746 AAADSNALI

-762 TPQAKLLAEQEKV
+762 TPQAKLLADQEKV

-787 DEIKAAMEGM
+787 EEIQLAMEGM

-804 QVIGNVEVRDTFKVP
+804 QVIGMVEVRNTFKVP

-826 CYVTDGIVKRN
+826 CYVLEGVVKRN
-837 CTVHV
+837 CAVHV
-842 IREGI
+842 IRDGI
-847 VIHTGKISSLKRFKD
+847 VVHSGKLSSLKRFKD
-862 DAKEVAAGFECGICI
+862 DAKEVAAGFECGIGI
-877 EDFNDVQ
+877 EDFNDIQ
-884 VDDQMEVI
+884 VDDQLEII
-892 EVIEIARKLS
+892 EMIQVARKLS
-902 DTENYKAPEI
+902 DSEKYKAPEI
-912 LQNENKE
+912 KEEGPEANE

>member
-1 MAEDI
+1 MDI
-6 EKTNKPDVILN
+6 ENTNKPDVILN
-17 KKAKSASEQKT
+17 KKSSKAADSKPESGKT
-28 VSEQKKKV
+28 DSKRKVVVKVS
-36 IVKRTKTSS
+36 KTSAGKSKKPESSS
-45 EKAKNHEEK
+45 EES
-54 PSGSISKDSPRPV
+54 SGGKTSGKQVI
-67 VSVKKITPQAVKS
+67 SVKKASSQSSKPAEASVK
-80 KQEPRKEGHQD
+80 E
-91 NKHDGK
+91 
-97 AQVQQKNDALKQK
+97 
-110 QTDKKFRSPEETK
+110 KKPDERLEETK
-123 KDSAAQERQYRNQ
+123 KTAPRFEDKKSDAPSAQNEKRSFDS
-136 IKDTRLKEPN
+136 
-146 EYNAKKEEKPAEMP
+146 AKKEEKQPERKKQTP
-160 HPTGASN
+160 S
-167 ESAPI
+167 SIDSI
-172 DFLAKRPNVKAGNLA
+172 DFASKRPNVKAGNLA
-187 DNSKKNRNDGK
+187 DSGRRNNRGQ
-198 GDKNRVQHSGGQ
+198 GNRPQRPGGQ
-210 NRRRE
+210 GQGQPGQGRRRE
-215 SSFSGTQA
+215 SNFSGAQA
-223 RAYSDSKKQGLRSG
+223 RAYSDGKKQGFRTG
-237 QGQQNRTG
+237 QGGQQGRPGDRPQNRPG
-245 RQDGRPQSNR
+245 FGGPRP
-255 SMGLG
+255 GAA
-260 GQRSVPAPMPVE
+260 PAPIPVE
-272 KNKGQ
+272 KNKAQ
-277 TNKKAYKAKKEI
+277 TNKKAHKAKKEI
-289 YSKKNKEDEFFEEKL
+289 YNKKNKEEEFFEERL

-313 KIHNVPKQ
+313 KIHNIPKQ
-321 IEMMESIS
+321 IEIMESIS

-359 SIDSDTATILASE
+359 SIDADTATILASE

-389 TTADNIT
+389 SKED
-396 DLKSRPPVVTIMGH
+396 DLSELQPRPPVVTIMGH

-418 LDAIRSSNIVA
+418 LDAIRSSNVIA

-443 VNTPGGKITFLD
+443 VNTHGGKITFLD

-494 NHAKAA
+494 NHARDAK
-500 DVPIIVA
+500 VPIIVA
-507 VNKVDKPEANID
+507 VNKVDKPEANVD
-519 RVKTRL
+519 KVKTRL

-532 EEWGGRT
+532 EEWGGDT
-539 MFVEISALKKQGIDT
+539 MFVEISALKKLGLDN
-554 LLETILLQSEVLEL
+554 LLDTILLQAEVLEL
-568 KANYD
+568 KANYT

-586 HGRGIVATIIVQRGI
+586 HGRGVVATIIVQRGT

-647 AGDPFQVTDSEKI
+647 AGDPFQVTDSERI

-672 RFEVSKNVKKVTL
+672 RFEDSRNVKKVTL
-685 DNLYETIHE
+685 DNLYETIHD
-694 GEVLELKVIIKGDVQ
+694 GEILELKVIIKGDVQ

-729 NAIHA
+729 NVIHA

-746 AAADSNAII
+746 AAADSNALI

-762 TPQAKLLAEQEKV
+762 TPQAKLLADQEKV

-787 DEIKAAMEGM
+787 EEIQLAMEGM

-804 QVIGNVEVRDTFKVP
+804 QVIGMVEVRNTFKVP

-826 CYVTDGIVKRN
+826 CYVLEGVVKRN
-837 CTVHV
+837 CAVHV
-842 IREGI
+842 IRDGI
-847 VIHTGKISSLKRFKD
+847 VVHSGKLSSLKRFKD
-862 DAKEVAAGFECGICI
+862 DAKEVAAGFECGIGI
-877 EDFNDVQ
+877 EDFNDIQ
-884 VDDQMEVI
+884 VDDQLEII
-892 EVIEIARKLS
+892 EMIQVARKLS
-902 DTENYKAPEI
+902 DSEKYKAPEI
-912 LQNENKE
+912 KEEGTEADE

>member
-1 MAEDI
+1 MDI
-6 EKTNKPDVILN
+6 ENTNKPDVILN
-17 KKAKSASEQKT
+17 KKSSKAADSKPESGKT
-28 VSEQKKKV
+28 DSKRKVVVKVS
-36 IVKRTKTSS
+36 KTS
-45 EKAKNHEEK
+45 
-54 PSGSISKDSPRPV
+54 
-67 VSVKKITPQAVKS
+67 AVKS
-80 KQEPRKEGHQD
+80 KKPESSSEESSGGKTSGKQVISVKKASSQSSKPAEASVKE
-91 NKHDGK
+91 
-97 AQVQQKNDALKQK
+97 
-110 QTDKKFRSPEETK
+110 KKPDERLEETK
-123 KDSAAQERQYRNQ
+123 KTAPRFEDKKSDTSSAQNEKRSFDS
-136 IKDTRLKEPN
+136 
-146 EYNAKKEEKPAEMP
+146 AKKEEKQPERKKQTP
-160 HPTGASN
+160 S
-167 ESAPI
+167 SIDSI
-172 DFLAKRPNVKAGNLA
+172 DFASKRPNVKAGNLA
-187 DNSKKNRNDGK
+187 DSGRRNNRGQ
-198 GDKNRVQHSGGQ
+198 GNRPQRPGGQ
-210 NRRRE
+210 GQGQPGQGRRRE
-215 SSFSGTQA
+215 SNFSGAQA
-223 RAYSDSKKQGLRSG
+223 RAYSDGKKQGFRTG
-237 QGQQNRTG
+237 QGGQQSRPGDRPQNRPG
-245 RQDGRPQSNR
+245 FGGPRP
-255 SMGLG
+255 GAA
-260 GQRSVPAPMPVE
+260 PAPIPVE
-272 KNKGQ
+272 KNKAQ
-277 TNKKAYKAKKEI
+277 TNKKAHKAKKEI
-289 YSKKNKEDEFFEEKL
+289 YNKKNKEEEFFEERL

-313 KIHNVPKQ
+313 KIHNIPKQ
-321 IEMMESIS
+321 IEIMESIS

-359 SIDSDTATILASE
+359 SIDADTATILASE

-389 TTADNIT
+389 SKED
-396 DLKSRPPVVTIMGH
+396 DLSELQPRPPVVTIMGH

-418 LDAIRSSNIVA
+418 LDAIRSSNVIA

-443 VNTPGGKITFLD
+443 VNTHGGKITFLD

-494 NHAKAA
+494 NHARDAK
-500 DVPIIVA
+500 VPIIVA
-507 VNKVDKPEANID
+507 VNKVDKPEANVD
-519 RVKTRL
+519 KVKTRL

-532 EEWGGRT
+532 EEWGGDT
-539 MFVEISALKKQGIDT
+539 MFVEISALKKLGLDN
-554 LLETILLQSEVLEL
+554 LLDTILLQAEVLEL
-568 KANYD
+568 KANYT

-586 HGRGIVATIIVQRGI
+586 HGRGVVATIIVQRGT

-647 AGDPFQVTDSEKI
+647 AGDPFQVTDSERI

-672 RFEVSKNVKKVTL
+672 RFEDSRNVKKVTL
-685 DNLYETIHE
+685 DNLYETIHD
-694 GEVLELKVIIKGDVQ
+694 GEILELKVIIKGDVQ

-729 NAIHA
+729 NVIHA

-746 AAADSNAII
+746 AAADSNALI

-762 TPQAKLLAEQEKV
+762 TPQAKLLADQEKV

-787 DEIKAAMEGM
+787 EEIQLAMEGM

-804 QVIGNVEVRDTFKVP
+804 QVIGMVEVRNTFKVP

-826 CYVTDGIVKRN
+826 CYVLEGVVKRN
-837 CTVHV
+837 CAVHV
-842 IREGI
+842 IRDGI
-847 VIHTGKISSLKRFKD
+847 VVHSGKLSSLKRFKD
-862 DAKEVAAGFECGICI
+862 DAKEVAAGFECGIGI
-877 EDFNDVQ
+877 EDFNDIQ
-884 VDDQMEVI
+884 VDDQLEII
-892 EVIEIARKLS
+892 EMIQVARKLS
-902 DTENYKAPEI
+902 DSEKYKAPEI
-912 LQNENKE
+912 KEEGPEANE

>member
-1 MAEDI
+1 MDI
-6 EKTNKPDVILN
+6 ENTNKPDVILN
-17 KKAKSASEQKT
+17 KKSSKAADSKPESGKT
-28 VSEQKKKV
+28 DSKRKVVVKVS
-36 IVKRTKTSS
+36 KTSAGKSKKPESSS
-45 EKAKNHEEK
+45 EES
-54 PSGSISKDSPRPV
+54 SGGKTSGKQVI
-67 VSVKKITPQAVKS
+67 SVKKASSQSSKPAEASVK
-80 KQEPRKEGHQD
+80 E
-91 NKHDGK
+91 
-97 AQVQQKNDALKQK
+97 
-110 QTDKKFRSPEETK
+110 KKPDERLEETK
-123 KDSAAQERQYRNQ
+123 KTAPRFEDKKSDTSSAQNEKRSFDS
-136 IKDTRLKEPN
+136 
-146 EYNAKKEEKPAEMP
+146 AKKEEKQTERKKQTP
-160 HPTGASN
+160 S
-167 ESAPI
+167 SIDSI
-172 DFLAKRPNVKAGNLA
+172 DFASKRPNVKAGNLA
-187 DNSKKNRNDGK
+187 DSGRRNNRGQ
-198 GDKNRVQHSGGQ
+198 GNRPQRPGGQ
-210 NRRRE
+210 GQGQPGQGRRRE
-215 SSFSGTQA
+215 SNFSGAQA
-223 RAYSDSKKQGLRSG
+223 RAYSDGKKQGFRTG
-237 QGQQNRTG
+237 QGGQQSRPGDRPQNRPG
-245 RQDGRPQSNR
+245 FGGPRP
-255 SMGLG
+255 GAA
-260 GQRSVPAPMPVE
+260 PAPIPIE
-272 KNKGQ
+272 KNKAQ
-277 TNKKAYKAKKEI
+277 TNKKAHKAKKEI
-289 YSKKNKEDEFFEEKL
+289 YNKKNKEEEFFEERL

-313 KIHNVPKQ
+313 KIHNIPKQ
-321 IEMMESIS
+321 IEIMESIS

-359 SIDSDTATILASE
+359 SIDADTATILASE

-389 TTADNIT
+389 SKED
-396 DLKSRPPVVTIMGH
+396 DLSELQPRPPVVTIMGH

-418 LDAIRSSNIVA
+418 LDAIRSSNVIA

-443 VNTPGGKITFLD
+443 VNTHGGKITFLD

-494 NHAKAA
+494 NHARDAK
-500 DVPIIVA
+500 VPIIVA
-507 VNKVDKPEANID
+507 VNKVDKPEANVD
-519 RVKTRL
+519 KVKTRL

-532 EEWGGRT
+532 EEWGGDT
-539 MFVEISALKKQGIDT
+539 MFVEISALKKLGLDN
-554 LLETILLQSEVLEL
+554 LLDTILLQAEVLEL
-568 KANYD
+568 KANYT

-586 HGRGIVATIIVQRGI
+586 HGRGVVATIIVQRGT

-647 AGDPFQVTDSEKI
+647 AGDPFQVTDSERI

-672 RFEVSKNVKKVTL
+672 RFEDSRNVKKVTL
-685 DNLYETIHE
+685 DNLYETIHD
-694 GEVLELKVIIKGDVQ
+694 GEILELKVIIKGDVQ

-729 NAIHA
+729 NVIHA

-746 AAADSNAII
+746 AAADSNALI

-762 TPQAKLLAEQEKV
+762 TPQAKLLADQEKV

-787 DEIKAAMEGM
+787 EEIQLAMEGM

-804 QVIGNVEVRDTFKVP
+804 QVIGMVEVRNTFKVP

-826 CYVTDGIVKRN
+826 CYVLEGVVKRN
-837 CTVHV
+837 CAVHV
-842 IREGI
+842 IRDGI
-847 VIHTGKISSLKRFKD
+847 VVHSGKLSSLKRFKD
-862 DAKEVAAGFECGICI
+862 DAKEVAAGFECGIGI
-877 EDFNDVQ
+877 EDFNDIQ
-884 VDDQMEVI
+884 VDDQLEII
-892 EVIEIARKLS
+892 EMIQVARKLS
-902 DTENYKAPEI
+902 DSEKYKAPEI
-912 LQNENKE
+912 KEEGTETDE

>member
-1 MAEDI
+1 MDI
-6 EKTNKPDVILN
+6 ENTNKPDVILN
-17 KKAKSASEQKT
+17 KKSSKAADSKPESGKT
-28 VSEQKKKV
+28 DSKRKVVVKVS
-36 IVKRTKTSS
+36 KTS
-45 EKAKNHEEK
+45 
-54 PSGSISKDSPRPV
+54 
-67 VSVKKITPQAVKS
+67 AVKS
-80 KQEPRKEGHQD
+80 KKPESSSEESSGGKTSGKQVISVKKASSQSSKPAEASVKE
-91 NKHDGK
+91 
-97 AQVQQKNDALKQK
+97 
-110 QTDKKFRSPEETK
+110 KKPDERLEETK
-123 KDSAAQERQYRNQ
+123 KTAPRFEDKKSDAPSAQNEKRSFDS
-136 IKDTRLKEPN
+136 
-146 EYNAKKEEKPAEMP
+146 AKKEEKQPERKKQTP
-160 HPTGASN
+160 S
-167 ESAPI
+167 SIDSI
-172 DFLAKRPNVKAGNLA
+172 DFASKRPNVKAGNLA
-187 DNSKKNRNDGK
+187 DSGRRNNRGQ
-198 GDKNRVQHSGGQ
+198 GNRPQRPGGQ
-210 NRRRE
+210 GQGQPGQGRRRE
-215 SSFSGTQA
+215 SNFSGAQA
-223 RAYSDSKKQGLRSG
+223 RAYSDGKKQGFRTG
-237 QGQQNRTG
+237 QGGQQSRPGDRPQNRPG
-245 RQDGRPQSNR
+245 FGGPRP
-255 SMGLG
+255 GAA
-260 GQRSVPAPMPVE
+260 PAPIPIE
-272 KNKGQ
+272 KNKAQ
-277 TNKKAYKAKKEI
+277 TNKKAHKAKKEI
-289 YSKKNKEDEFFEEKL
+289 YNKKNKEEEFFEERL

-313 KIHNVPKQ
+313 KIHNIPKQ
-321 IEMMESIS
+321 IEIMESIS

-359 SIDSDTATILASE
+359 SIDADTATILASE

-389 TTADNIT
+389 SKED
-396 DLKSRPPVVTIMGH
+396 DLSELQPRPPVVTIMGH

-418 LDAIRSSNIVA
+418 LDAIRSSNVIA

-443 VNTPGGKITFLD
+443 VNTHGGKITFLD

-494 NHAKAA
+494 NHARDAK
-500 DVPIIVA
+500 VPIIVA
-507 VNKVDKPEANID
+507 VNKVDKPEANVD
-519 RVKTRL
+519 KVKTRL

-532 EEWGGRT
+532 EEWGGDT
-539 MFVEISALKKQGIDT
+539 MFVEISALKKLGLDN
-554 LLETILLQSEVLEL
+554 LLDTILLQAEVLEL
-568 KANYD
+568 KANYT

-586 HGRGIVATIIVQRGI
+586 HGRGVVATIIVQRGT

-647 AGDPFQVTDSEKI
+647 AGDPFQVTDSERI

-672 RFEVSKNVKKVTL
+672 RFEDSRNVKKVTL
-685 DNLYETIHE
+685 DNLYETIHD
-694 GEVLELKVIIKGDVQ
+694 GEILELKVIIKGDVQ

-729 NAIHA
+729 NVIHA

-746 AAADSNAII
+746 AAADSNALI

-762 TPQAKLLAEQEKV
+762 TPQAKLLADQEKV

-787 DEIKAAMEGM
+787 EEIQLAMEGM

-804 QVIGNVEVRDTFKVP
+804 QVIGMVEVRNTFKVP

-826 CYVTDGIVKRN
+826 CYVLEGVVKRN
-837 CTVHV
+837 CAVHV
-842 IREGI
+842 IRDGI
-847 VIHTGKISSLKRFKD
+847 VVHSGKLSSLKRFKD
-862 DAKEVAAGFECGICI
+862 DAKEVAAGFECGIGI
-877 EDFNDVQ
+877 EDFNDIQ
-884 VDDQMEVI
+884 VDDQLEII
-892 EVIEIARKLS
+892 EMIQVARKLS
-902 DTENYKAPEI
+902 DSEKYKAPEI
-912 LQNENKE
+912 KEEGTETDE

>member
-1 MAEDI
+1 MDI
-6 EKTNKPDVILN
+6 ENTNKPDVILN
-17 KKAKSASEQKT
+17 KKSSKAADSKSESGKT
-28 VSEQKKKV
+28 DSKRKVVVKVS
-36 IVKRTKTSS
+36 KTSAGKSKKPESSS
-45 EKAKNHEEK
+45 EES
-54 PSGSISKDSPRPV
+54 SGGKTSGKQVI
-67 VSVKKITPQAVKS
+67 SVKKASSQSSKPAEASVK
-80 KQEPRKEGHQD
+80 E
-91 NKHDGK
+91 
-97 AQVQQKNDALKQK
+97 
-110 QTDKKFRSPEETK
+110 KKPDERLEETK
-123 KDSAAQERQYRNQ
+123 KTAPRFEDKKSDASSAQNEKRSFDS
-136 IKDTRLKEPN
+136 
-146 EYNAKKEEKPAEMP
+146 AKKEEKQPERKKQTP
-160 HPTGASN
+160 S
-167 ESAPI
+167 SIDSI
-172 DFLAKRPNVKAGNLA
+172 DFASKRPNVKAGNLA
-187 DNSKKNRNDGK
+187 DSGRRNNRGQ
-198 GDKNRVQHSGGQ
+198 GNRPQRPGGQ
-210 NRRRE
+210 GQGQPGQGRRRE
-215 SSFSGTQA
+215 SNFSGAQA
-223 RAYSDSKKQGLRSG
+223 RAYSDGKKQGFRTG
-237 QGQQNRTG
+237 QGGQQSRPGDRPQNRPG
-245 RQDGRPQSNR
+245 FGGPRP
-255 SMGLG
+255 GAA
-260 GQRSVPAPMPVE
+260 PAPIPVE
-272 KNKGQ
+272 KNKAQ
-277 TNKKAYKAKKEI
+277 TNKKAHKAKKEI
-289 YSKKNKEDEFFEEKL
+289 YNKKNKEEEFFEERL

-313 KIHNVPKQ
+313 KIHNIPKQ
-321 IEMMESIS
+321 IEIMESIS

-359 SIDSDTATILASE
+359 SIDADTATILASE

-389 TTADNIT
+389 SKED
-396 DLKSRPPVVTIMGH
+396 DLSELQPRPPVVTIMGH

-418 LDAIRSSNIVA
+418 LDAIRSSNVIA

-443 VNTPGGKITFLD
+443 VNTHGGKITFLD

-494 NHAKAA
+494 NHARDAK
-500 DVPIIVA
+500 VPIIVA
-507 VNKVDKPEANID
+507 VNKVDKPEANVD
-519 RVKTRL
+519 KVKTRL

-532 EEWGGRT
+532 EEWGGDT
-539 MFVEISALKKQGIDT
+539 MFVEISALKKLGLDN
-554 LLETILLQSEVLEL
+554 LLDTILLQAEVLEL
-568 KANYD
+568 KANYT

-586 HGRGIVATIIVQRGI
+586 HGRGVVATIIVQRGT

-647 AGDPFQVTDSEKI
+647 AGDPFQVTDSERI

-672 RFEVSKNVKKVTL
+672 RFEDSRNVKKVTL
-685 DNLYETIHE
+685 DNLYETIHD
-694 GEVLELKVIIKGDVQ
+694 GEILELKVIIKGDVQ

-729 NAIHA
+729 NVIHA

-746 AAADSNAII
+746 AAADSNALI

-762 TPQAKLLAEQEKV
+762 TPQAKLLADQEKV

-787 DEIKAAMEGM
+787 EEIQLAMEGM

-804 QVIGNVEVRDTFKVP
+804 QVIGMVEVRNTFKVP

-826 CYVTDGIVKRN
+826 CYVLEGVVKRN
-837 CTVHV
+837 CAVHV
-842 IREGI
+842 IRDGI
-847 VIHTGKISSLKRFKD
+847 VVHSGKLSSLKRFKD
-862 DAKEVAAGFECGICI
+862 DAKEVAAGFECGIGI
-877 EDFNDVQ
+877 EDFNDIQ
-884 VDDQMEVI
+884 VDDQLEII
-892 EVIEIARKLS
+892 EMIQVARKLS
-902 DTENYKAPEI
+902 DSEKYKAPEI
-912 LQNENKE
+912 KEEGTETDE

>member
-1 MAEDI
+1 MDI
-6 EKTNKPDVILN
+6 ENTNKPDVILN
-17 KKAKSASEQKT
+17 KKSSKAADSKPESGKT
-28 VSEQKKKV
+28 DSKRKVVVKVS
-36 IVKRTKTSS
+36 KTSAGKSKKPESSS
-45 EKAKNHEEK
+45 EESSGGKA
-54 PSGSISKDSPRPV
+54 SGKQVI
-67 VSVKKITPQAVKS
+67 SVKKASSQSSKPAEASVK
-80 KQEPRKEGHQD
+80 E
-91 NKHDGK
+91 
-97 AQVQQKNDALKQK
+97 
-110 QTDKKFRSPEETK
+110 KKPDERLEETK
-123 KDSAAQERQYRNQ
+123 KTAPRFEDKKSDTSSAQNEKRSFDS
-136 IKDTRLKEPN
+136 
-146 EYNAKKEEKPAEMP
+146 AKKEEKQTERKK
-160 HPTGASN
+160 PTPS
-167 ESAPI
+167 SIDSI
-172 DFLAKRPNVKAGNLA
+172 DFASKRPNVKAGNLA
-187 DNSKKNRNDGK
+187 DSGRRNNRGQ
-198 GDKNRVQHSGGQ
+198 GNRPQRPGGQ
-210 NRRRE
+210 GQGQPGQGRRRE
-215 SSFSGTQA
+215 SNFSGAQA
-223 RAYSDSKKQGLRSG
+223 RAYSDGKKQGFRTG
-237 QGQQNRTG
+237 QGGQQGRPGDRPQNRPG
-245 RQDGRPQSNR
+245 FGGPRP
-255 SMGLG
+255 GAA
-260 GQRSVPAPMPVE
+260 PAPIPVE
-272 KNKGQ
+272 KNKAQ
-277 TNKKAYKAKKEI
+277 TNKKAHKAKKEI
-289 YSKKNKEDEFFEEKL
+289 YNKKNKEEEFFEERL

-313 KIHNVPKQ
+313 KIHNIPKQ
-321 IEMMESIS
+321 IEIMESIS

-359 SIDSDTATILASE
+359 SIDADTATILASE

-389 TTADNIT
+389 SKED
-396 DLKSRPPVVTIMGH
+396 DLSELQPRPPVVTIMGH

-418 LDAIRSSNIVA
+418 LDAIRSSNVIA

-443 VNTPGGKITFLD
+443 VNTHGGKITFLD

-494 NHAKAA
+494 NHARDAK
-500 DVPIIVA
+500 VPIIVA
-507 VNKVDKPEANID
+507 VNKVDKPEANVD
-519 RVKTRL
+519 KVKTRL

-532 EEWGGRT
+532 EEWGGDT
-539 MFVEISALKKQGIDT
+539 MFVEISALKKLGLDN
-554 LLETILLQSEVLEL
+554 LLDTILLQAEVLEL
-568 KANYD
+568 KANYT

-586 HGRGIVATIIVQRGI
+586 HGRGVVATIIVQRGT

-647 AGDPFQVTDSEKI
+647 AGDPFQVTDSERI

-672 RFEVSKNVKKVTL
+672 RFEDSRNVKKVTL
-685 DNLYETIHE
+685 DNLYETIHD
-694 GEVLELKVIIKGDVQ
+694 GEILELKVIIKGDVQ

-729 NAIHA
+729 NVIHA

-746 AAADSNAII
+746 AAADSNALI

-762 TPQAKLLAEQEKV
+762 TPQAKLLADQEKV

-787 DEIKAAMEGM
+787 EEIQLAMEGM

-804 QVIGNVEVRDTFKVP
+804 QVIGMVEVRNTFKVP

-826 CYVTDGIVKRN
+826 CYVLEGVVKRN
-837 CTVHV
+837 CAVHV
-842 IREGI
+842 IRDGI
-847 VIHTGKISSLKRFKD
+847 VVHSGKLSSLKRFKD
-862 DAKEVAAGFECGICI
+862 DAKEVAAGFECGIGI
-877 EDFNDVQ
+877 EDFNDIQ
-884 VDDQMEVI
+884 VDDQLEII
-892 EVIEIARKLS
+892 EMIQVARKLS
-902 DTENYKAPEI
+902 DSEKYKAPEI
-912 LQNENKE
+912 KEEGTETDE

>member
-1 MAEDI
+1 MDI
-6 EKTNKPDVILN
+6 ENTNKPDVILN
-17 KKAKSASEQKT
+17 KKSTKTADAKPESVKT
-28 VSEQKKKV
+28 DSKKKV
-36 IVKRTKTSS
+36 VVKVSKSAAGKSKKTDTPS
-45 EKAKNHEEK
+45 EEHPAAVK
-54 PSGSISKDSPRPV
+54 PAVKPV
-67 VSVKKITPQAVKS
+67 VSVKKVS
-80 KQEPRKEGHQD
+80 
-91 NKHDGK
+91 
-97 AQVQQKNDALKQK
+97 AQSQK
-110 QTDKKFRSPEETK
+110 QPETEFK
-123 KDSAAQERQYRNQ
+123 ERQSDEKSEELKKAPSRSENKKTASPFSQGEKRFQENLRREERNFQ
-136 IKDTRLKEPN
+136 DTARKDEKQPERK
-146 EYNAKKEEKPAEMP
+146 KPASSMD
-160 HPTGASN
+160 S
-167 ESAPI
+167 I
-172 DFLAKRPNVKAGNLA
+172 DFVSKRPNVKAGNLA
-187 DNSKKNRNDGK
+187 DAGRRNNRGQ
-198 GDKNRVQHSGGQ
+198 GNRPQRPGGQ
-210 NRRRE
+210 GQGQTGGQGRRRE
-215 SSFSGTQA
+215 SNFSGAQA
-223 RAYSDSKKQGLRSG
+223 RAYSDGKKQGFRTG
-237 QGQQNRTG
+237 QGGQQGRPQGRPGDRPQNRTG
-245 RQDGRPQSNR
+245 FGGSRP
-255 SMGLG
+255 GAA
-260 GQRSVPAPMPVE
+260 PAPIPVE
-272 KNKGQ
+272 KNKAQ
-277 TNKKAYKAKKEI
+277 TNKKAHKAKKEI
-289 YSKKNKEDEFFEEKL
+289 YNKKNKEDEFFEERL

-313 KIHNVPKQ
+313 KIHNIPKQ
-321 IEMMESIS
+321 IEIMESIS

-359 SIDSDTATILASE
+359 SIDADTATILASE

-389 TTADNIT
+389 SKED
-396 DLKSRPPVVTIMGH
+396 DLSELKPRPPVVTIMGH

-418 LDAIRSSNIVA
+418 LDAIRSSNVIA

-443 VNTPGGKITFLD
+443 VNTHGGKITFLD

-494 NHAKAA
+494 NHARDAK
-500 DVPIIVA
+500 VPIIVA
-507 VNKVDKPEANID
+507 VNKVDKPEANVD
-519 RVKTRL
+519 KVKTRL

-532 EEWGGRT
+532 EEWGGDT
-539 MFVEISALKKQGIDT
+539 MFVEISALKKLGLDN
-554 LLETILLQSEVLEL
+554 LLDTILLQAEVLEL
-568 KANYD
+568 KANYT

-586 HGRGIVATIIVQRGI
+586 HGRGVVATIIVQRGT

-647 AGDPFQVTDSEKI
+647 AGDPFQVTDSERI

-672 RFEVSKNVKKVTL
+672 RFEDSRNVKKVTL
-685 DNLYETIHE
+685 DNLYETIHD
-694 GEVLELKVIIKGDVQ
+694 GEILELKVIIKGDVQ

-729 NAIHA
+729 NVIHA

-746 AAADSNAII
+746 AAADSNALI

-762 TPQAKLLAEQEKV
+762 TPQAKILADQEKV

-787 DEIKAAMEGM
+787 EEIQLAMEGM

-804 QVIGNVEVRDTFKVP
+804 QVIGMVEVRNTFKVP

-826 CYVTDGIVKRN
+826 CYVLEGVVKRN
-837 CTVHV
+837 CAVHV
-842 IREGI
+842 IRDGI
-847 VIHTGKISSLKRFKD
+847 VVHSGKLSSLKRFKD
-862 DAKEVAAGFECGICI
+862 DAKEVAAGFECGIGI
-877 EDFNDVQ
+877 EDFNDIQ
-884 VDDQMEVI
+884 VDDQLEII
-892 EVIEIARKLS
+892 EMIQVARKLS
-902 DTENYKAPEI
+902 DSEKYKAPEI
-912 LQNENKE
+912 KEEGTEADE